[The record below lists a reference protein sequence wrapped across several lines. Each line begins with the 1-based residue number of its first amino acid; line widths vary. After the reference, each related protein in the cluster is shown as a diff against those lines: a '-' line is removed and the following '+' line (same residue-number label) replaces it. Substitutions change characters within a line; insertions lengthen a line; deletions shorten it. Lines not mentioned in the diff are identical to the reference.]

1 MKIQT
6 NLYHITIGAEVLE
19 ERKTFIGLED
29 LALDL
34 GDCLEPLNAAH
45 VGLLDGVVAAAGPAQ
60 HELLP
65 AQSNPGVRLLE
76 TLCP

>member
-1 MKIQT
+1 M
-6 NLYHITIGAEVLE
+6 VLQK
-19 ERKTFIGLED
+19 RTFLSLEN

-34 GDCLEPLNAAH
+34 GNCLEPLEAAH